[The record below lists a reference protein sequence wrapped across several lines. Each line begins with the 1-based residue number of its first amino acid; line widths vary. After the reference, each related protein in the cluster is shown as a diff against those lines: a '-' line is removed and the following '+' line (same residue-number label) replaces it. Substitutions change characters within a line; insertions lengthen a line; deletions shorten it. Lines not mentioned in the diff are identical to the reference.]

1 MRVCIPY
8 SETDDEMENVVKDA
22 LKRRSRL
29 HLARSI
35 FLEYMKQRGAVLWLP
50 GWPPTDR
57 CSRAIA
63 GRNDEVR
70 RLLIR

>member
-35 FLEYMKQRGAVLWLP
+35 FLEY
-50 GWPPTDR
+50 
-57 CSRAIA
+57 S
-63 GRNDEVR
+63 
-70 RLLIR
+70 